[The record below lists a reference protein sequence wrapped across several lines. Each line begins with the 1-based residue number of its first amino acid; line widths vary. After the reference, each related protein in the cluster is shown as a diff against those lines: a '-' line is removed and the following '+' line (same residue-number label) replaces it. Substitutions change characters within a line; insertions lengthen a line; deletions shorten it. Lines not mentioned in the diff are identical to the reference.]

1 METMQHIVFIKYVAH
16 VESRPGCTTKG
27 TFLKMMK
34 KPKPL
39 MKAFESLKVTPP
51 SPPFTA
57 THGSVS
63 ERGGIREE
71 HMFPGALS
79 SM

>member
-1 METMQHIVFIKYVAH
+1 
-16 VESRPGCTTKG
+16 
-27 TFLKMMK
+27 MMK
-34 KPKPL
+34 ETKPL
-39 MKAFESLKVTPP
+39 MKAFEPLKVTPP
-51 SPPFTA
+51 TAPPFTA